1 VYAWPRAAVPVVAL
15 LAAANAVQLGEPIR
29 AAPRAPA
36 QVVTDA
42 LLRHGLRY
50 GFGADNMYDLVFKS
64 GERVIIQPIEW
75 TWIQR
80 YGDLVLAADRPF
92 YLYRDDQEHK
102 VSYQVFMRYLANR
115 GIQYRR
121 FDVAEYH
128 VLYDFEPPGSINA
141 QALEEMRLE
150 IRQHK
155 DRSRRRSS

>member
-1 VYAWPRAAVPVVAL
+1 
-15 LAAANAVQLGEPIR
+15 
-29 AAPRAPA
+29 
-36 QVVTDA
+36 
-42 LLRHGLRY
+42 
-50 GFGADNMYDLVFKS
+50 VFDS

-80 YGDLVLAADRPF
+80 YGDIVLAADRPF

-102 VSYQVFMRYLANR
+102 VSYQVFMGYFANR

-128 VLYDFEPPGSINA
+128 VLYDFEPRGSINA
-141 QALEEMRLE
+141 QMIAEMRAE

-155 DRSRRRSS
+155 DRSRRRLS